1 MGKINLLH
9 IAIQNVNGNEQDKL
23 SFQKGE
29 IFEIIDDATT
39 DGWWPV
45 RKNGI
50 GQEVVEYL
58 VKIVSSEFQP

>member
-23 SFQKGE
+23 SFKKGE
-29 IFEIIDDATT
+29 IFEIIDDVTT

-50 GQEVVEYL
+50 GQEEVEYL
-58 VKIVSSEFQP
+58 VKIISSEFQQ